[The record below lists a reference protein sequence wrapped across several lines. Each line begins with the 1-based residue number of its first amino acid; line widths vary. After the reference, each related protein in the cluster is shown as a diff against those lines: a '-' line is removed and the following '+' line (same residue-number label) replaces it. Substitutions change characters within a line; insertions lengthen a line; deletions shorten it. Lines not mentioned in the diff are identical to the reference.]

1 MDNLDYGTM
10 SVNPFLVPL
19 ISALHGFLS
28 FEALAGVDWLHG
40 LVRLDISF
48 NRFP

>member
-19 ISALHGFLS
+19 ISALHRFLS
-28 FEALAGVDWLHG
+28 FEALAGVD
-40 LVRLDISF
+40 
-48 NRFP
+48 